1 MRKYVTIMPLFY
13 EKTHFFK
20 KKSKKKRHKTVL
32 EDSILMVRETL
43 YRSLPHVATLTR
55 KQENRGQEIASNKKI
70 RQAQNGDLNFI
81 N

>member
-1 MRKYVTIMPLFY
+1 
-13 EKTHFFK
+13 
-20 KKSKKKRHKTVL
+20 
-32 EDSILMVRETL
+32 MVRETL